1 MRLSLLIVIIG
12 LGLLA
17 ASGMSASVRALLPR
31 AARFIGADIDIGL
44 TCAAPVCDASVPS
57 ADPWRQRLLWRYMH
71 EMSTGI

>member
-31 AARFIGADIDIGL
+31 AARFDIDIGL